1 MPNIFLVM
9 IGGAVGA
16 GLRFE
21 VGRLAHARIGPDFP
35 LGTLIVNLLGGFLAG
50 LLVASL
56 ARVEGSEQ
64 LRLLLGVGL
73 LGGFTTFSAF
83 SVEVVQMMERG
94 QSATA
99 AAYAMLSVAG
109 SVAAAFLGLLAARVA
124 A

>member
-16 GLRFE
+16 GLRFQA
-21 VGRLAHARIGPDFP
+21 GRLALARFGSHFP
-35 LGTLIVNLLGGFLAG
+35 WGTLMVNLLGGFLAG

-56 ARVEGSEQ
+56 ARAGGSEQ

-83 SVEVVQMMERG
+83 SVEVVQMMQRG
-94 QSATA
+94 QSAAA
-99 AAYAMLSVAG
+99 AAYAMLSVGG